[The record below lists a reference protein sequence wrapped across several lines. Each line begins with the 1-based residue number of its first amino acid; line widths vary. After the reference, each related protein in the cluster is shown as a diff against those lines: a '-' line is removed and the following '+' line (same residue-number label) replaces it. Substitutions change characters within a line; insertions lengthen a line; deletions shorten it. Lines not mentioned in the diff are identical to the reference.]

1 MWLEVSGARVV
12 MVFAFAWLA
21 GPSVAG
27 ASESVT
33 ASVAVTAEF
42 ASRTSFKVSTDV
54 LRFEVTDQTGIATA
68 EVDFTA
74 AAVTRA
80 GGEVTLSVEAGGA
93 LEGPAAAGHGTDMTV
108 SGTTAGTTAGAIVH
122 SSPSLAA
129 RWIGSGVRAG
139 RLIFTL
145 RAATIGRYTVPV
157 HFVLSAP

>member
-1 MWLEVSGARVV
+1 MWLKVCGARVV
-12 MVFAFAWLA
+12 MVFAVTWLA
-21 GPSVAG
+21 GPAVAG

-33 ASVAVTAEF
+33 ASVAVTAQF
-42 ASRTSFKVSTDV
+42 SSRTSFKVSSDM

-68 EVDFTA
+68 AVDFTA
-74 AAVTRA
+74 AALTQA
-80 GGEVTLSVEAGGA
+80 GGEVTLSVDAGDA
-93 LEGPAAAGHGTDMTV
+93 TERPATAGHDPDMTV

-122 SSPSLAA
+122 RSPSVAA

-145 RAATIGRYTVPV
+145 RAATVGRYTVPV